1 MAALQ
6 DRHWWYRGRRM
17 LVDQLLS
24 QHLSVAG
31 TPARLLEIGAGTGSN
46 LQVLSAHGSVTA
58 VEPAPYAAACIESAH
73 PDVAAVRQ
81 FWPDASSSVGQFDA
95 ILLLDVLEHIDDD
108 RAALRAVVPHLAPG
122 GIAIISVPA
131 YQSLWS
137 EHDELLWHKRRY
149 SRRGLRELIRSAELD
164 IVELSGFNWM
174 LFGVAWIA
182 RRLTLRFATGD
193 NLPPTFLNAALA
205 FVLRLEVMGM
215 RFGIRPAFGLSIVSV
230 VRRNTP

>member
-81 FWPDASSSVGQFDA
+81 FWVATDDEP
-95 ILLLDVLEHIDDD
+95 LLLPGEERVPVAASAPAPRRIIFDDTDV
-108 RAALRAVVPHLAPG
+108 
-122 GIAIISVPA
+122 
-131 YQSLWS
+131 S
-137 EHDELLWHKRRY
+137 ED
-149 SRRGLRELIRSAELD
+149 G
-164 IVELSGFNWM
+164 
-174 LFGVAWIA
+174 
-182 RRLTLRFATGD
+182 
-193 NLPPTFLNAALA
+193 
-205 FVLRLEVMGM
+205 LEVPDFL
-215 RFGIRPAFGLSIVSV
+215 R
-230 VRRNTP
+230 